1 MELYDLTYQIRSAIF
16 TVHNKPGPGLLE
28 SVYEAA
34 LAHELRSMG
43 LEVVT
48 QKGIPAFYR
57 NIQLESGFS
66 MDLLVENTV
75 IIEIKSNEAIYDVH
89 KKTLLTY
96 LRLSQ
101 KKLGILVNFNVVRL
115 VDEENLIRIIN

>member
-1 MELYDLTYQIRSAIF
+1 MELNDLTYQIRSAIF
-16 TVHNKPGPGLLE
+16 TVHNELGPGLLE

-48 QKGIPAFYR
+48 QKGIPAFYK
-57 NIQLESGFS
+57 NIQLELGFR
-66 MDLLVENTV
+66 MDLLVENAV
-75 IIEIKSNEAIYDVH
+75 IIEIKSNEAIHDVH

-115 VDEENLIRIIN
+115 VDKESLIRIIN